1 MSVPVFPFSWRILE
15 RPSKLGFARIFV
27 LVSCKEAL
35 GWGVDREGAG
45 VMEVALRAS
54 ELPSRNRLLLLLLP
68 PFNHLED
75 DRRSSS
81 NDGRS
86 ACKKLLDRRGDT
98 EVVCDKVMA
107 VVMGGGSGCVE
118 GECGSNKESEGV
130 ALYCHDE

>member
-1 MSVPVFPFSWRILE
+1 MPVFPFSWRILE

-45 VMEVALRAS
+45 VIEVALRAS

-68 PFNHLED
+68 PPFNHLVD

-107 VVMGGGSGCVE
+107 VEMGGSGCVE